1 MSALEPGRAAGVRA
15 DVTGTTIPAVC
26 RSELELG
33 EILLR
38 TTRLQPE
45 QLDRARAQQR
55 ESHERLI
62 DVIVEE
68 GFLNGDEVLAGVAAQ
83 LHLEVRQSLSPDEV
97 DEHLIQRVP
106 ISFAKQHRILPL
118 AFDEQRQIL
127 HVVSADPLETAPL
140 DDLRILFGGVDV
152 ELSLA
157 SERLILSVINESYD
171 RGGASTDL
179 LAEAATDDLDALADE
194 ALHEPQDLLDAKDD
208 APIIRLVNSMLQ
220 HAVKERASDIHIEPF
235 EKEIRIRFRIDDV
248 LYEPMRPLPRSLQA
262 SIASRIKIMGN
273 LDIAEKRLPQDGRIR
288 LKIAG
293 RDYDVRL
300 STVPVSHGE
309 RLVLRLLPD
318 AQTKLDLE
326 KIGFNETQRRALDRI
341 IRRPN
346 GIFLVTGP
354 TGSGKTT
361 TLHSCIAEINQ
372 TDKNIITIE
381 EPVEITQEGIGQIE
395 VNPKINLTF
404 ATGLRA
410 ILRQDPNVV
419 LVGEIRDK
427 ETADIAIQASL
438 TGHLVLSTLHT
449 NDAAAAITRLVD
461 MGVEPFLVGSSLVA
475 VLAQR
480 LVRVLCPR
488 CREGYVASDGELR
501 EMGVRPPGQPVTLF
515 RATGCPACAQT
526 GYRGRI
532 GIFEL
537 MIVDDE
543 IRALVSKN
551 VDSKTIK
558 KQAVSKGMGTLRGD
572 GARKVLRGITS
583 VAELVRATE
592 EEGSIEQI

>member
-1 MSALEPGRAAGVRA
+1 MNPVEGEMASSHVPGAYSASRG
-15 DVTGTTIPAVC
+15 D
-26 RSELELG
+26 LELG
-33 EILLR
+33 DILLR
-38 TTRLQPE
+38 TTRLSAE
-45 QLDRARAQQR
+45 QLELARNRQQ
-55 ESHERLI
+55 ESHQRLG
-62 DVIVEE
+62 DVLVEDGLISPDDLLRAIAE
-68 GFLNGDEVLAGVAAQ
+68 QLRLDVLQ
-83 LHLEVRQSLSPDEV
+83 NLSPDEV
-97 DEHLIQRVP
+97 DEALIQRVP
-106 ISFAKQHRILPL
+106 IAFAKQHRILPL
-118 AFDEQRQIL
+118 SLDEDLQIL
-127 HVVSADPLETAPL
+127 RIVAADPLETAPI
-140 DDLRILFGGVDV
+140 DDLRILFGGADV

-157 SERLILSVINESYD
+157 PERLIVSAINQAYD

-179 LAEAATDDLDALADE
+179 LAEAAEDDLDALADE
-194 ALHEPQDLLDAKDD
+194 ALHEPQDLLEATDD
-208 APIIRLVNSMLQ
+208 APIIRLVNSLLQ

-235 EKEIRIRFRIDDV
+235 EKEIRVRFRIDDV
-248 LYEPMRPLPRSLQA
+248 LYEPMRPLPRRLQA

-300 STVPVSHGE
+300 STLPVAFGE
-309 RLVLRLLPD
+309 RLVMRLLPD
-318 AQTKLDLE
+318 TQALLNLE
-326 KIGFNETQRRALDRI
+326 KIGFNPSQQKALGRI
-341 IRRPN
+341 IHRPN

-361 TLHSCIAEINQ
+361 TLHACLHEIND
-372 TDKNIITIE
+372 TSKNIITIE

-395 VNPKINLTF
+395 VNPKVQLTF

-449 NDAAAAITRLVD
+449 NDAASALTRLVD

-480 LVRVLCPR
+480 LVRVLCPH
-488 CREGYVASDGELR
+488 CREPYIASPEELE
-501 EMGVRPPGQPVTLF
+501 EMGVQSSEQPITLH
-515 RATGCPACAQT
+515 RAAGCSECANT
-526 GYRGRI
+526 GYQGRL

-537 MIVDDE
+537 MVIDDE
-543 IRALVSKN
+543 IRALLSSN
-551 VDSKTIK
+551 TDSKTIK
-558 KQAVSKGMGTLRGD
+558 RQAVSKGMVTLRGD
-572 GARKVLRGITS
+572 GTRKVLEGVTS
-583 VAELVRATE
+583 LAELLRATE
-592 EEGSIEQI
+592 EEGSIDQI